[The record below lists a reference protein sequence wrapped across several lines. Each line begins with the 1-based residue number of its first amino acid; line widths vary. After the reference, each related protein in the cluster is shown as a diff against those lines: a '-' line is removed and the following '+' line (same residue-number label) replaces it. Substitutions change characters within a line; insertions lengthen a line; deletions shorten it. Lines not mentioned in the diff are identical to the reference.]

1 MAKLNELK
9 DKEAL
14 ARLADMIEPVAAILT
29 NPKVKEAAKKSKLHM
44 VQTALKECG
53 DDVMKFLALVEGV
66 PIEEYHCTAAS
77 AINSLMS
84 IVNNPDVEAV
94 FTAAEQTTEM

>member
-14 ARLADMIEPVAAILT
+14 DRLADMIEPVTMILT
-29 NPKVKEAAKKSKLHM
+29 SPKVKAAAKKSKLHM
-44 VQTALKECG
+44 VQTALKECS

-77 AINSLMS
+77 AIATLMS
-84 IVNNPDVEAV
+84 IVSNPDIEAV
-94 FTAAEQTTEM
+94 FTAAEQTTET